1 MKKTAKFI
9 LALLLCLILIPAFA
23 SCSDD
28 GIPEGYQLI
37 ARDGDE
43 FRLYVPT
50 DWVDNTS
57 SGVTSAYYSVDAD
70 VSVSVTVA
78 DDVTEEMT
86 VDDYWKKC
94 DEEYTK
100 ELKGYTLITDEC
112 GSSVLGGKDARIK
125 VFTAKMTT
133 YNENKGSN
141 VDGDYKLMQVIAKNN
156 GKMYL
161 LTFIAPLARYNDFKA
176 NMLGSKDDE
185 GIIKYFEF
193 ATPYKSEDGKKIPTN
208 VKAPE
213 GMKLAS
219 TDERAYRLFVPES
232 WVIDMSTDA
241 TVAYVSESDSS
252 NVNVQMYMTSKTNE
266 TAEDHWNRLK
276 TRYDSIFSRCE
287 LISDEK
293 QTVNGV
299 LAHVY
304 KLEVTSGGRDYIMIQ
319 AIYKKSNSEMIYTV
333 TFTATKE
340 NFEKNDY
347 EKDIENI
354 IENFEIR
361 KPLEIN

>member
-1 MKKTAKFI
+1 MKRTTKFI
-9 LALLLCLILIPAFA
+9 SALLLCLMLIPMFA

-57 SGVTSAYYSVDAD
+57 SGITCAYYSVDAD
-70 VSVSVTVA
+70 ISVSVSVA
-78 DDVTEEMT
+78 DDATADMSL
-86 VDDYWKKC
+86 DDYWSICNEK
-94 DEEYTK
+94 YTK
-100 ELKGYTLITDEC
+100 ELNGYALIADEC
-112 GSSVLGGKDARIK
+112 SNTVLGGKDARIK
-125 VFTAKMTT
+125 VFTAKMTA
-133 YNENKGSN
+133 YDENKGTN
-141 VDGDYKLMQVIAKNN
+141 VEGDYKLMQVFAKN
-156 GKMYL
+156 GEKMYIM
-161 LTFIAPLARYNDFKA
+161 TFIAPTNRYNDFKSI
-176 NMLGSKDDE
+176 MLGSGDDE

-193 ATPYKSEDGKKIPTN
+193 AEAYKSDESKKIPTN

-219 TDERAYRLFVPES
+219 TDEHPYRLFIPSS
-232 WVIDMSTDA
+232 WIIDMSTDA
-241 TVAYVSESDSS
+241 AVAYVSKTDSS
-252 NVNVQMYMTSKTNE
+252 NVTAQMYMTSKTSE
-266 TAEDHWNRLK
+266 TVEDHWQRLK
-276 TRYDSIFSRCE
+276 TRYDSLFSKCE

-299 LAHVY
+299 PAHVY
-304 KLEVTSGGRDYIMIQ
+304 KFEVTNGGQDYIMIQ
-319 AIYKKSNSEMIYTV
+319 AIYKKKNSEMIYTV

-347 EKDIENI
+347 EKNVEQI

-361 KPLEIN
+361 